1 MKIKAQLLV
10 FLIFYCWNPTSSQ
23 VNSFPHLQKQGQA
36 FQLIVD
42 SKPYLM
48 LAGELGNSS
57 ASSVEYMHPIW
68 KDLEKMHV
76 NTLLIPIYWE
86 LIEPVEGRFDF
97 TLVDSMVLS
106 ARQHHMRIVLLWFGS
121 WKNSMSCYAPLWVKS
136 DQNRFPRARKQNG
149 SPVEILTPFNNNNLV
164 ADRNAFSQLMKH
176 IKLVDSKQHTV
187 VMVQVENE
195 IGMIPEARDY
205 SQDANKAFNSA
216 VPDRLMKVLAENKSA
231 LTPELLKRWSENG
244 FKESGSWTEVFGKGL
259 ETDEMFMAWH
269 FASYTNVVAEAGK
282 AEYAIPMYA
291 NAALIREGYK
301 PGQYPSAGPLPH
313 LVDIWRAAAPSLDFI
328 SPDIYFRNFVEW
340 TARYD
345 IPGNPLFIPEVGN
358 NQSMAQ
364 AFYAFGKHNAMGY
377 SPFSIESVPNPEN
390 NQISKAYK
398 LLNQLTP
405 LILENQGNGSMNG
418 FVLDSA
424 NQEVQLKLGNYLFN
438 IRHEYSWAYA
448 TKAEGETPRVGG
460 IIIML
465 DKDKFII
472 AGTGVIVIFESA
484 LNDGT
489 VAGIGSLDEVEY
501 IDGKWKYGRRMNGD
515 QSHQGRHMHL
525 PGNDFGMQLVNLY
538 TYK

>member
-1 MKIKAQLLV
+1 
-10 FLIFYCWNPTSSQ
+10 
-23 VNSFPHLQKQGQA
+23 
-36 FQLIVD
+36 
-42 SKPYLM
+42 
-48 LAGELGNSS
+48 
-57 ASSVEYMHPIW
+57 
-68 KDLEKMHV
+68 
-76 NTLLIPIYWE
+76 
-86 LIEPVEGRFDF
+86 
-97 TLVDSMVLS
+97 
-106 ARQHHMRIVLLWFGS
+106 
-121 WKNSMSCYAPLWVKS
+121 
-136 DQNRFPRARKQNG
+136 
-149 SPVEILTPFNNNNLV
+149 
-164 ADRNAFSQLMKH
+164 
-176 IKLVDSKQHTV
+176 
-187 VMVQVENE
+187 
-195 IGMIPEARDY
+195 
-205 SQDANKAFNSA
+205 
-216 VPDRLMKVLAENKSA
+216 MKVLAENKSA

-472 AGTGVIVIFESA
+472 AGTGVIVTFESA